1 MGDVTTHF
9 SNPGTDSSPAKTT
22 GRKFAS
28 LLHFADVNPLTPQ
41 FKDLEDG
48 NEVPFMPLENV
59 WAFGKADQSARK
71 RWKKSDTSYTQ
82 FQDGDVLV
90 PKVTPTVFHGRSMI
104 ADIDSEIGLATSE
117 VHVLRCKQGVDP
129 RWIVYNM
136 LSGRFL
142 DEARGTVFGVGG
154 LQRISAQYLQSYKIL
169 AIPLEAQRR
178 IADYLDSETSEI
190 GTLVGELDE
199 YIELLEKRKDK
210 FLEQQLSQH
219 DWKPCAVGFLGEVLL
234 GKMVTNTPAS
244 DADELFPYLRAAHV
258 QPGGV
263 LDFDVTEKLMWFSP
277 EEKER
282 LSLHTGDVVVVEGGA
297 GFGRSSYLK
306 SDLDGWGFQNSINR
320 ITPDP
325 KKARGKYISIMIN
338 RALKQGEIALTCSVA
353 TIPHFTAEKLA
364 RFRIPLIAIDEQDEF
379 LDTVLTEFGRT
390 DSLIKECTELKE
402 ILLKRRQVLIT
413 DVVTGKVEV

>member
-117 VHVLRCKQGVDP
+117 VHVLRCKQGADP

-142 DEARGTVFGVGG
+142 DEARGNVFGVGG

-178 IADYLDSETSEI
+178 IADYLDKETSEI
-190 GTLVGELDE
+190 DTLVGELDE
-199 YIELLEKRKDK
+199 YIELLQTRLATKIRQMINSEYEEKAPLFAFGSIQSGNSISSDEISETGTYPVYGGNGIRGFAPISNQKEDK
-210 FLEQQLSQH
+210 ILIGRQGALCGNVHLAKAPFYASEHALVFSPSKEIDLRWLEFVLRDLDLGKLSQASAQPGINGGEVIRQRIPVFPISKQSRRATELSMEEQQT
-219 DWKPCAVGFLGEVLL
+219 D
-234 GKMVTNTPAS
+234 T
-244 DADELFPYLRAAHV
+244 
-258 QPGGV
+258 
-263 LDFDVTEKLMWFSP
+263 
-277 EEKER
+277 
-282 LSLHTGDVVVVEGGA
+282 
-297 GFGRSSYLK
+297 
-306 SDLDGWGFQNSINR
+306 
-320 ITPDP
+320 
-325 KKARGKYISIMIN
+325 
-338 RALKQGEIALTCSVA
+338 
-353 TIPHFTAEKLA
+353 
-364 RFRIPLIAIDEQDEF
+364 LI
-379 LDTVLTEFGRT
+379 R
-390 DSLIKECTELKE
+390 ECTELKK

>member
-178 IADYLDSETSEI
+178 IADYLDKETSEI
-190 GTLVGELDE
+190 DTLVGELDE
-199 YIELLEKRKDK
+199 YIELLQTRLATKIRQMINSEYEEKAPLFAFGSIQSGNSISSDEISETGTYPVYGGNGIRGFAPISNQKEDK
-210 FLEQQLSQH
+210 ILIGRQGALCGNVHLAKAPFYASEHALVFSPSKEIDLRWLEFVLRDLDLGKLSQASAQPGINGGEVIRQRLPVFPISKQSRRATELSMEEQQT
-219 DWKPCAVGFLGEVLL
+219 D
-234 GKMVTNTPAS
+234 T
-244 DADELFPYLRAAHV
+244 
-258 QPGGV
+258 
-263 LDFDVTEKLMWFSP
+263 
-277 EEKER
+277 
-282 LSLHTGDVVVVEGGA
+282 
-297 GFGRSSYLK
+297 
-306 SDLDGWGFQNSINR
+306 
-320 ITPDP
+320 
-325 KKARGKYISIMIN
+325 
-338 RALKQGEIALTCSVA
+338 
-353 TIPHFTAEKLA
+353 
-364 RFRIPLIAIDEQDEF
+364 LI
-379 LDTVLTEFGRT
+379 R
-390 DSLIKECTELKE
+390 ECTELKK

>member
-142 DEARGTVFGVGG
+142 DEARGAVFGVGG

-178 IADYLDSETSEI
+178 IADYLDKETSEI
-190 GTLVGELDE
+190 DTLVGELDE
-199 YIELLEKRKDK
+199 YIELLQTRLATKIRQMINSEYEEKAPLFAFGSIQSGNSISSDEISETGTYPVYGGNGIRGFAPISNQKEDK
-210 FLEQQLSQH
+210 ILIGRQGALCGNVHLAKAPFYASEHALVFSPSKEIDLRWLEFVLRDLDLGKLSQASAQPGINGGEVIRQRIPVFPISKQSRRATELSMEEQQT
-219 DWKPCAVGFLGEVLL
+219 D
-234 GKMVTNTPAS
+234 T
-244 DADELFPYLRAAHV
+244 
-258 QPGGV
+258 
-263 LDFDVTEKLMWFSP
+263 
-277 EEKER
+277 
-282 LSLHTGDVVVVEGGA
+282 
-297 GFGRSSYLK
+297 
-306 SDLDGWGFQNSINR
+306 
-320 ITPDP
+320 
-325 KKARGKYISIMIN
+325 
-338 RALKQGEIALTCSVA
+338 
-353 TIPHFTAEKLA
+353 
-364 RFRIPLIAIDEQDEF
+364 LI
-379 LDTVLTEFGRT
+379 R
-390 DSLIKECTELKE
+390 ECTELKK

>member
-178 IADYLDSETSEI
+178 IADYLDKETSEI
-190 GTLVGELDE
+190 DTLVGELDE
-199 YIELLEKRKDK
+199 YIELLQTRLATKIRQMINSEYEEKAPLFAFGSIQSGNSISSDEISETGTYPVYGGNGIRGFAPISNQKEDK
-210 FLEQQLSQH
+210 ILIGRQGALCGNVHLAKAPFYASEHALVFSPSKEIDLRWLEFVLRDLDLGKLSQASAQPGINGGEVIRQRLPVFPISKQSRRATELSMEEQQT
-219 DWKPCAVGFLGEVLL
+219 D
-234 GKMVTNTPAS
+234 T
-244 DADELFPYLRAAHV
+244 
-258 QPGGV
+258 
-263 LDFDVTEKLMWFSP
+263 
-277 EEKER
+277 
-282 LSLHTGDVVVVEGGA
+282 
-297 GFGRSSYLK
+297 
-306 SDLDGWGFQNSINR
+306 
-320 ITPDP
+320 
-325 KKARGKYISIMIN
+325 
-338 RALKQGEIALTCSVA
+338 
-353 TIPHFTAEKLA
+353 
-364 RFRIPLIAIDEQDEF
+364 LI
-379 LDTVLTEFGRT
+379 R
-390 DSLIKECTELKE
+390 ECTELKE

>member
-142 DEARGTVFGVGG
+142 DEARGNVFGVGG

-178 IADYLDSETSEI
+178 IADYLDRETSEI
-190 GTLVGELDE
+190 DALVGELDG
-199 YIELLEKRKDK
+199 YIELLEKRKK
-210 FLEQQLSQH
+210 TYIKELVSRLPNRMIQLNMLGAMKTGTTPKVIQF
-219 DWKPCAVGFLGEVLL
+219 DPEGKQWIKPDGLSIESTGVRIGQDCIST
-234 GKMVTNTPAS
+234 TN
-244 DADELFPYLRAAHV
+244 LFPAGTTYICGIGATVGKVGYSSEEATCNQQITGIIPNSLVKPKMLFYLV
-258 QPGGV
+258 GGITDLLRSTAPRSTLPILNNV
-263 LDFDVTEKLMWFSP
+263 RMGAYKL
-277 EEKER
+277 R
-282 LSLHTGDVVVVEGGA
+282 V
-297 GFGRSSYLK
+297 
-306 SDLDGWGFQNSINR
+306 
-320 ITPDP
+320 
-325 KKARGKYISIMIN
+325 
-338 RALKQGEIALTCSVA
+338 
-353 TIPHFTAEKLA
+353 
-364 RFRIPLIAIDEQDEF
+364 PLLEWQDEIIKKIDKEQNR
-379 LDTVLTEFGRT
+379 LNL
-390 DSLIKECTELKE
+390 LIHECRELQS
-402 ILLKRRQVLIT
+402 ILVKRRQILIT
-413 DVVTGKVEV
+413 DVITGSKEV